1 METHRS
7 PADRRVPEW
16 RERAARAQDQ
26 EAELLIDPG
35 FFWTLDQEIAILGPV
50 KTLIKRGTSRNELTE
65 FRYDVVLH
73 IGSAEREPAADDE
86 LRWDWERDRL
96 TLDGLRSRLERAEAD
111 SVVVCG
117 IPNARL
123 DEPRAL
129 RELRRDS
136 RSAQH
141 VGEIRREAAVAGGV
155 EPEDLFGIGGSLGRV
170 VTLRLADSGDAGR
183 LDAKFGAAHD
193 VAGRQAFPMRHP
205 GPRQEGRSYASDP
218 LRGQRTGALVRHL
231 RGHLGSRLPEH
242 MVPASYHMLDAL
254 PLTPNGK
261 LDRKALPDTESDG
274 YARRGYEAPVGETEV
289 TLAELW
295 SEVLGVERV
304 GRRDHFFELGG
315 HSLLAVRLIEP
326 MRRRGL
332 FADVQG
338 AAHRAHAGRNGGDGE
353 R

>member
-1 METHRS
+1 ME
-7 PADRRVPEW
+7 
-16 RERAARAQDQ
+16 
-26 EAELLIDPG
+26 
-35 FFWTLDQEIAILGPV
+35 
-50 KTLIKRGTSRNELTE
+50 TLIKRGTFRNELTE
-65 FRYDVVLH
+65 FRYDVLLH

-96 TLDGLRSRLERAEAD
+96 TLDRLRSRLERAEAD
-111 SVVVCG
+111 SVGVCG

-123 DEPRAL
+123 DEPLAL

-170 VTLRLADSGDAGR
+170 VTLRLPDSGDAGR
-183 LDAKFGAAHD
+183 LDARFGAAHD
-193 VAGRQAFPMRHP
+193 VAGRPACPMRHP
-205 GPRQEGRSYASDP
+205 GPRQEGRSYGSDP
-218 LRGQRTGALVRHL
+218 LRGRRTGALVRHL

-274 YARRGYEAPVGETEV
+274 YTRRGYEAPVGETEV

-315 HSLLAVRLIEP
+315 HSLLAVRLIER

-332 FADVQG
+332 FADVQALLTAPTLAEM
-338 AAHRAHAGRNGGDGE
+338 AATVSDEPIEVAVAENLITDDGAGRARGRADDFE
-353 R
+353 LLL